1 MFLAAQ
7 RANKS
12 SGTGPKGELVREISK
27 AESWFCAHLRPM
39 LASLPSCGTLDDSDD
54 LRSALTALE
63 WFLPEVLQEAHP
75 EWKYESLDGIYPA
88 LARKSADNEI
98 EIIGLCCLISDQTLT
113 PLHLRLQLDSTQD
126 AVSWLECRLGESTA
140 AGMRRE
146 PYSQGIVYGNKLHVL
161 ERLDSIDWVYHV
173 GYGEQ
178 RK

>member
-1 MFLAAQ
+1 
-7 RANKS
+7 
-12 SGTGPKGELVREISK
+12 
-27 AESWFCAHLRPM
+27 M
-39 LASLPSCGTLDDSDD
+39 LASLPSDGTIDDSDD
-54 LRSALTALE
+54 FRDALSALE
-63 WFLPEVLQEAHP
+63 FFLPEALREIHP
-75 EWKYESLDGIYPA
+75 EWKGESLDGIYPA

-140 AGMRRE
+140 GGMRRE
-146 PYSQGIVYGNKLHVL
+146 PYSQAIVYGKKLNVL
-161 ERLDSIDWVYHV
+161 RRLDSIDWVYHV